1 MEYRNML
8 VRGIVAV
15 SSLFG
20 IQPAFAADDNYAVKF
35 NIGIVESW
43 RVKPAGVIKW
53 CRDADPSGAALRES
67 SYRDWLAKNDEL
79 IQRINENVQV
89 IVPLISPSKNPNVNV
104 VEAVR
109 AHIAIETD
117 RVNFLGKDSNE
128 VASFCKAYTIEPENA
143 HVRRALLEL
152 EKWRAQTV
160 R

>member
-1 MEYRNML
+1 ML
-8 VRGIVAV
+8 VQGIVAV

-20 IQPAFAADDNYAVKF
+20 IQPAFAADDTYTVKF

-53 CRDADPSGAALRES
+53 CRDADPAGASHRES

-89 IVPLISPSKNPNVNV
+89 IVPLVTPSRNPNVNI

-117 RVNFLGKDSNE
+117 RVNFLGKNSNE
-128 VASFCKAYTIEPENA
+128 IASFCKSYTIEPENEV
-143 HVRRALLEL
+143 VRKALLEL
-152 EKWRAQTV
+152 EKWRAQNV
-160 R
+160 Q